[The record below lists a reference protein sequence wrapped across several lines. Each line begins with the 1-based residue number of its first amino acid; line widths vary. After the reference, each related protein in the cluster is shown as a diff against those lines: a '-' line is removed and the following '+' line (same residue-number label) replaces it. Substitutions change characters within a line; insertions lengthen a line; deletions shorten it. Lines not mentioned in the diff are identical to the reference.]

1 MNKHVKQLLFW
12 TPRVVCILF
21 AAFLSLFALD
31 VFSEETG
38 FWEELLAL
46 LIHLVP
52 VYMVVFVLVVA
63 WKREWIGAI
72 LFPALAVLY
81 VVLSGGRQHWSAY
94 AAISGSLI
102 VIGVLFL
109 LNWKYRVQLKER

>member
-1 MNKHVKQLLFW
+1 MLFW

-31 VFSEETG
+31 VFSKETG
-38 FWEELLAL
+38 FWEEVLAL

-52 VYMVVFVLVVA
+52 VYMVVVVLVIA

-72 LFPALAVLY
+72 LFPALALLY

-94 AAISGSLI
+94 AAISGSLV

-109 LNWKYRVQLKER
+109 LNWKYKVELKER